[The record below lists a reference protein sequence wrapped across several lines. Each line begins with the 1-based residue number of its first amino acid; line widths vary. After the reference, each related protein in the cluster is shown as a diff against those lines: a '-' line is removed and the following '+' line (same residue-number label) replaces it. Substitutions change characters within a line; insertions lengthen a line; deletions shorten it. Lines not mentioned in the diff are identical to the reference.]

1 MTITFPTQVLCRG
14 GHGGCEYPS
23 HFSTDFM
30 HKFDVATLA
39 QAKALGDIEFA
50 QPKET
55 LPLVTV
61 GKSAD
66 LTLAPAAVASTKN
79 WGESQ

>member
-1 MTITFPTQVLCRG
+1 
-14 GHGGCEYPS
+14 
-23 HFSTDFM
+23 M

-39 QAKALGDIEFA
+39 QANALGDIEFA

-55 LPLVTV
+55 LPIVTV

-66 LTLAPAAVASTKN
+66 VTLAPAAVASTKT
-79 WGESQ
+79 GRESVSSIPVCYSVRRKLTSSVSLRLPSHI